1 MQMFKTC
8 NTNIFN
14 ILACLLTGSSFK
26 KGTGTSED

>member
-1 MQMFKTC
+1 MQMFKTY

-14 ILACLLTGSSFK
+14 ILACLLTRLGFK